1 MTTQRIAL
9 VGAGLAGCECALQ
22 LARRGFAVTLF
33 EQKPEAYSPAHS
45 MPQLAE
51 LVCSNSLRS
60 DELASGVGLIKQELR
75 ELGSALMAVADATR
89 VPAGKAL
96 AVDRELFA
104 GKVTELVEAEPN
116 ITLVRKAIADLDD
129 PALEGFERVVISA
142 GPLASESL
150 SASIARAVGAE
161 HLYFYD
167 AIAPIVAADSID
179 MGIAFWGSR
188 YGEPGEGDYLNCP
201 MNEDEYKAFY
211 QGLLDG
217 EKVASREFEQ
227 EKHFEGCMP
236 VEALAA
242 RGEKTLA
249 FGPLK
254 PVGFTDP
261 RTGRRPFALLQL
273 RPENGNKTMFNLVG
287 CQTKLTYPAQAVCFR
302 KVPGLEHAEFVRFGS
317 MHRNTYVNAPVSLN
331 EELALKSRPNV
342 HLAGQIT
349 GVEGYVES
357 IACGLWV
364 GQMLAAKLA
373 GRSLPKPP
381 ATTALGALLNHL
393 STPAKHFQ
401 PSNVHFGLM
410 PEPELIKKSTEDG
423 VGKKKP
429 AVQKGRFKIAKSD
442 DDKMLAFGW
451 ANVSIT
457 ADGELIEDY
466 QEDIIEPEELESAAY
481 KFAELYREGGEMHE
495 RGGAAVLIESVVFTE
510 EKMKAMGIPEGTLP
524 VGWWIGFKVLDEDVW
539 EKVKSGEYPMFS
551 IEGEAERVEVEEE

>member
-104 GKVTELVEAEPN
+104 GKVTALVEAEPN

-179 MGIAFWGSR
+179 MSIAFWGSR

-201 MNEDEYKAFY
+201 MNEEEYKAFY

-287 CQTKLTYPAQAVCFR
+287 CQTKLTYGEQARVFR
-302 KVPGLEHAEFVRFGS
+302 MVPGLEKAEFARFGS
-317 MHRNTYVNAPVSLN
+317 MHRNTYVNAPVALN
-331 EELALKSRPNV
+331 EDLSLKARPRV
-342 HLAGQIT
+342 FLAGQIT
-349 GVEGYVES
+349 GVEGYLES
-357 IACGLWV
+357 AACGMWL
-364 GQMLAAKLA
+364 GMLLAARAQGRELA
-373 GRSLPKPP
+373 LPPLEC
-381 ATTALGALLNHL
+381 ALGALLNHL
-393 STPAKHFQ
+393 RTPVKHFQ
-401 PSNVHFGLM
+401 PSNAHFGLM
-410 PEPELIKKSTEDG
+410 PELDEKA
-423 VGKKKP
+423 KKKDRK
-429 AVQKGRFKIAKSD
+429 ALYSARARERF
-442 DDKMLAFGW
+442 
-451 ANVSIT
+451 
-457 ADGELIEDY
+457 
-466 QEDIIEPEELESAAY
+466 AAWR
-481 KFAELYREGGEMHE
+481 AEQGL
-495 RGGAAVLIESVVFTE
+495 
-510 EKMKAMGIPEGTLP
+510 
-524 VGWWIGFKVLDEDVW
+524 
-539 EKVKSGEYPMFS
+539 
-551 IEGEAERVEVEEE
+551 

>member
-1 MTTQRIAL
+1 MHTRRLIERRNPAVL
-9 VGAGLAGCECALQ
+9 INKGRSVLRYGRAFRVGQDDDFLPRAQFEAGDA
-22 LARRGFAVTLF
+22 GFAVHQHEGTVAKAAACPKAEIGQR
-33 EQKPEAYSPAHS
+33 EQ
-45 MPQLAE
+45 
-51 LVCSNSLRS
+51 
-60 DELASGVGLIKQELR
+60 
-75 ELGSALMAVADATR
+75 
-89 VPAGKAL
+89 AG
-96 AVDRELFA
+96 
-104 GKVTELVEAEPN
+104 
-116 ITLVRKAIADLDD
+116 
-129 PALEGFERVVISA
+129 
-142 GPLASESL
+142 
-150 SASIARAVGAE
+150 
-161 HLYFYD
+161 
-167 AIAPIVAADSID
+167 
-179 MGIAFWGSR
+179 
-188 YGEPGEGDYLNCP
+188 PGEGDYLNCP

-410 PEPELIKKSTEDG
+410 PEPE
-423 VGKKKP
+423 VRVKKKERKQWY
-429 AVQKGRFKIAKSD
+429 ADRARA
-442 DDKMLAFGW
+442 AFGEW
-451 ANVSIT
+451 LK
-457 ADGELIEDY
+457 G
-466 QEDIIEPEELESAAY
+466 LE
-481 KFAELYREGGEMHE
+481 KEG
-495 RGGAAVLIESVVFTE
+495 
-510 EKMKAMGIPEGTLP
+510 
-524 VGWWIGFKVLDEDVW
+524 D
-539 EKVKSGEYPMFS
+539 
-551 IEGEAERVEVEEE
+551 